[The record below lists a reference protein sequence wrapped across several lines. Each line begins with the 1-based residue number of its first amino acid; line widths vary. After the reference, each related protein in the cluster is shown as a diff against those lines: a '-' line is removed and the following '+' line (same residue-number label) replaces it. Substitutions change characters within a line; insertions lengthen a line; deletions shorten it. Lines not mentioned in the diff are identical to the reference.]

1 MDIFKWKP
9 KTSLKQEPMCT
20 TNKYKE
26 YLLNPKWNSDMSQ
39 YLSTDPTKYSNSRL
53 TVQMYAAEDSKISI
67 DTYWINTVLKRSEHG
82 EEMKFD
88 TMAEAG
94 DWLQQIHLEH
104 DLLFS
109 KEALAKR
116 NNWHKCCCCE
126 CKCKKP
132 SLSDYIKD

>member
-9 KTSLKQEPMCT
+9 KTAIKQEPMCT

-39 YLSTDPTKYSNSRL
+39 YLNTDWKKYSEPRF
-53 TVQMYAAEDSKISI
+53 TVSMTAQDDKISV
-67 DTYWINTVLKRSEHG
+67 DTYWINTIVKRSEHG
-82 EEMKFD
+82 EEMEFN

-116 NNWHKCCCCE
+116 NNWHKCCCCCE
-126 CKCKKP
+126 CKCKCN
-132 SLSDYIKD
+132 